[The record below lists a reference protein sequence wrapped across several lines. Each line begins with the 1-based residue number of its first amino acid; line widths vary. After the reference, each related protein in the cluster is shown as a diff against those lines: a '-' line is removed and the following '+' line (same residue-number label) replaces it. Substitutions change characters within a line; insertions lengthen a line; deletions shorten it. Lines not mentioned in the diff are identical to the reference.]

1 VAAKRKV
8 YSTSRDVSVSR
19 NIIFACSTRG
29 GMDTVNP
36 GQVFVLH
43 SSKGVMLL
51 PTHASAEVAVR

>member
-8 YSTSRDVSVSR
+8 YSTSSDISVSR
-19 NIIFACSTRG
+19 NTIFACTRG

-36 GQVFVLH
+36 GQVFVH